1 MFNFLLHLFRVKN
14 FKNNTFTFLFTSL
27 SLKRANVNQIL
38 ATRKNKELKSMI
50 QFYQPV
56 IEMSLQ
62 GASTLAGEVA
72 GGQWALTVVRA
83 TKK

>member
-1 MFNFLLHLFRVKN
+1 MLTKTNLGYK
-14 FKNNTFTFLFTSL
+14 
-27 SLKRANVNQIL
+27 
-38 ATRKNKELKSMI
+38 KNKELKSMT
-50 QFYQPV
+50 QFYQPE

-62 GASTLAGEVA
+62 GASTLSGEVA